1 MSKYFEKI
9 DLDLS
14 DLDLCSLNS
23 NIELHRPNNLNFVY
37 KKIIDQNLYQE
48 IKSRIPNKYQNFLL
62 DIFYCVVESPFFVFP
77 HIDKRSTTVI
87 NYYHQP
93 GNSITKFYEPIVS
106 NPRKYSIK
114 NNSIEYSF
122 DLKDI
127 QVVDSFSAN
136 AHDCYILNVSKIHSV
151 DLTGEIDRH
160 FINISL
166 SEKL

>member
-1 MSKYFEKI
+1 MSKYFKKI
-9 DLDLS
+9 NLDLS
-14 DLDLCSLNS
+14 DLDLFNLNS

-37 KKIIDQNLYQE
+37 KKIIDQYVYRE
-48 IKSRIPNKYQNFLL
+48 IKNRIPNEYQIFLL

-77 HIDKRSTTVI
+77 HVDKRSATVI

-114 NNSIEYSF
+114 NNLIENSF
-122 DLKDI
+122 DLEDI
-127 QVVDSFSAN
+127 RIVDSFSAN
-136 AHDCYILNVSKIHSV
+136 EHDCYILNVSKIHSV

-160 FINISL
+160 FINISF